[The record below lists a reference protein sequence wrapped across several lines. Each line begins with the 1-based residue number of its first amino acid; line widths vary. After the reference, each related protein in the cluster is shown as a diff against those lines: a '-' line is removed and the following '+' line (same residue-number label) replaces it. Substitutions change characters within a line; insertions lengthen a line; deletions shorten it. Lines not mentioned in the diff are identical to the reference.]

1 MLHDFH
7 RNSPDGRVGKH
18 PPQGREEDDVETFQ
32 YNQASSTL
40 GGMAPIVHRAE
51 TQEAFIGE
59 EDGT

>member
-7 RNSPDGRVGKH
+7 RNSPDGRVSKH
-18 PPQGREEDDVETFQ
+18 PPQGRGEDDVETFH
-32 YNQASSTL
+32 YNQASDAL